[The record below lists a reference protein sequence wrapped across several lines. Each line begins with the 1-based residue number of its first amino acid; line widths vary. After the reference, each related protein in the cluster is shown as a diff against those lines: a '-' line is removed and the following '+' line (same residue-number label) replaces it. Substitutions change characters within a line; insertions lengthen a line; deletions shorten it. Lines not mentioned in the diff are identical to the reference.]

1 MSKLCKPVPAQ
12 DRRTP
17 FIKMRVSLAERLEI
31 EEQARLRNLNVSEY
45 LRRVALHRRADV
57 QIETEMILELQKTVA
72 AIRALHAG
80 YLQQGLAP
88 PENILGSV
96 ITNAIQAILNVAR
109 Y

>member
-1 MSKLCKPVPAQ
+1 MPKLCKPIPAQ

-17 FIKMRVSLAERLEI
+17 FIKMRVNQAERLEI
-31 EEQARLRNLNVSEY
+31 EEQARIRNLNVSEY

-57 QIETEMILELQKTVA
+57 RIETEMILELQKAVV
-72 AIRALHAG
+72 AIRSLHSG

-88 PENILGSV
+88 PENILGPV